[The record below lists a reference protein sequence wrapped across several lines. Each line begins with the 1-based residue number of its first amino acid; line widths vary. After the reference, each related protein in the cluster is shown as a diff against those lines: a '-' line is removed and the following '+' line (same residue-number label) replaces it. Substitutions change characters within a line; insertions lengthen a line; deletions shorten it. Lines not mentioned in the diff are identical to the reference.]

1 MKSRKTVF
9 NITIAGLFT
18 AMITVLT
25 AYIAHIPF
33 GGSGGYIHFGDSFI
47 YLAACLLPTPYAII
61 ASALGASLAD
71 LLTAPLW
78 IIPTIVIK
86 ALISIPFTSKSKKII
101 NKKNVISIFFA
112 AVVTIIGY
120 YLAEVVIVN
129 FNWAAPLVSIPG
141 SIIQA
146 IGSGLIFVAIGFSLD
161 KVNFK
166 NNVMRRL

>member
-101 NKKNVISIFFA
+101 NKKKRYFNIFCRCCYNYWLLPCRGCDCKFQLGG
-112 AVVTIIGY
+112 TFS
-120 YLAEVVIVN
+120 
-129 FNWAAPLVSIPG
+129 FNPWEYHSSYRERTNLCCNR
-141 SIIQA
+141 
-146 IGSGLIFVAIGFSLD
+146 FFT
-161 KVNFK
+161 
-166 NNVMRRL
+166 